1 MQQNRIVLITIAVLI
16 VILVIAGTI
25 GSSSSKKTNS
35 VNAGTRAVIVPTA
48 DAVRTV
54 VVPPCG
60 TGTNVQSANVATVI
74 NTAGTTSVELPRA
87 TGVRVVLVPKC
98 GAGHGGSAGTS
109 NLPSAVFVPAAGA
122 RLPSVGTGASASSS
136 QAAAPQ
142 DAQLQVTIPNGS
154 PVKTIVVSPC
164 EKTKVSGPAEQVL
177 GPANGSTTA
186 VAPPC

>member
-16 VILVIAGTI
+16 VVLVIAGTI
-25 GSSSSKKTNS
+25 GSSSSKKTSS
-35 VNAGTRAVIVPTA
+35 VNVGTRAVIVPTA

-60 TGTNVQSANVATVI
+60 TGTNVQSANVATVM
-74 NTAGTTSVELPRA
+74 NTAGTTSIELPRA

-98 GAGHGGSAGTS
+98 GAGNGGAAGTT
-109 NLPSAVFVPAAGA
+109 NLPSAVFVPAPGA
-122 RLPSVGTGASASSS
+122 KLPSVGTGASASSS

-142 DAQLQVTIPNGS
+142 DAQLQVTVPNGS
-154 PVKTIVVSPC
+154 PVKTIVVAPC

-177 GPANGSTTA
+177 GPANSSTTA
-186 VAPPC
+186 VAPSC

>member
-16 VILVIAGTI
+16 VVLVVAGTI
-25 GSSSSKKTNS
+25 GSSSKKTSS
-35 VNAGTRAVIVPTA
+35 VNVGTRAVIVPTA

-60 TGTNVQSANVATVI
+60 TGTSVRSANAAAI
-74 NTAGTTSVELPRA
+74 MDTAGTTSVELPRG

-98 GAGHGGSAGTS
+98 GAGRGGSAGTT
-109 NLPSAVFVPAAGA
+109 NLPSALFVPRPGSS
-122 RLPSVGTGASASSS
+122 LPPVGTGSNASSS

-142 DAQLQVTIPNGS
+142 DAQLQVAVPNGS
-154 PVKTIVVSPC
+154 SIRTIVVEPC
-164 EKTKVSGPAEQVL
+164 EKTKVSGPAEQLL
-177 GPANGSTTA
+177 GAPNGSTTA